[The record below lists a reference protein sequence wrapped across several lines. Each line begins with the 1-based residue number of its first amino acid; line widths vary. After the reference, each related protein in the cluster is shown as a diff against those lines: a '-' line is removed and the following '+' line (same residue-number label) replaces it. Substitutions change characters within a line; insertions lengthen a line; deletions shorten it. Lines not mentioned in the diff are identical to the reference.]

1 MANIQGGQ
9 KTDMYVKRSK
19 TIQFS
24 ALSQHSIAALVTAL
38 IACLP
43 TLWLIHLV
51 HRKITELDKKIKVST
66 VKIIFCATV

>member
-24 ALSQHSIAALVTAL
+24 ALSWRSMAAVVTAL
-38 IACLP
+38 IAYLH
-43 TLWLIHLV
+43 TL
-51 HRKITELDKKIKVST
+51 
-66 VKIIFCATV
+66 

>member
-24 ALSQHSIAALVTAL
+24 ALSRHSMAALVTAL
-38 IACLP
+38 ITCVH
-43 TLWLIHLV
+43 TLWLI
-51 HRKITELDKKIKVST
+51 RSFDRR
-66 VKIIFCATV
+66 